1 MFVPLS
7 ISDISPYHESKS
19 ISVKIPWEL
28 SLFYQMT
35 ANDINFGSQKILI
48 DDLIDAYKA
57 FMVSKKLVP
66 LEYDLLIHQLRQ
78 IRVRN
83 GTSLVDNG
91 MISYYAFCQSLN
103 WMTDINKHYSN
114 ERINILSPSSCFN
127 WYRNN
132 VLIITAILEIIMIC
146 LIVLPKT
153 SIGIWLLI
161 CRVSA
166 IMILTNMLWL
176 LISLLPFSNIIPDN
190 LLIKGYPVEH
200 SSFYH
205 KVFGVKILLASV
217 SHVIGHV
224 LQVVYVLRKCV
235 EGCTRES
242 VHIVRE
248 SDDPVMISY
257 SYFASQY
264 PYYTGIILTCICF
277 LLASSIFL
285 TRSGTIRYSNNT
297 LIHKYGGILI
307 MIMVILH
314 GCQGLLGFNYSFV
327 FVLPLFV
334 FYLWDHRYELYP
346 ITININRWVITPT
359 LIRLYLRDNNQFS
372 KMLDRFENVSISVKY
387 PNVSKLEWHTFTLSR
402 NYESKDLILSMKRVG
417 RWTNALADN
426 LQCNVK
432 PHDILLVGYCAQSN
446 FRFHRQYNIRYF
458 FCAGIGIT
466 AFMAAIA
473 DMIRNRIFTRMK
485 SVLVWSVNDVSLINQ
500 FGDQIMSMQNK
511 ISDIHVY
518 VYYSNRS
525 SSNENVRHD
534 TEVKFSYLQSII
546 YANYKVDI
554 VSGSVS
560 PMCCRFGRADF
571 INILLREASKI
582 PKATT
587 PKTAGVFIC
596 GSKSYA
602 NHALECIDKVNRGQC
617 NIQFKAWPE
626 IAN

>member
-1 MFVPLS
+1 MFVPIS
-7 ISDISPYHESKS
+7 ISDINPYHESKS
-19 ISVKIPWEL
+19 IPVRIPWEL
-28 SLFYQMT
+28 SLFYQIT
-35 ANDINFGSQKILI
+35 ANDDNFDSQKILI
-48 DDLIDAYKA
+48 DDLIDAYET
-57 FMVSKKLVP
+57 FMVSKSLVP
-66 LEYDLLIHQLRQ
+66 LERELMIHQLRQ

-91 MISYYAFCQSLN
+91 MISYYAFRQSLN
-103 WMTDINKHYSN
+103 WMTDINRHYSN
-114 ERINILSPSSCFN
+114 EHINILSPPSCFN

-132 VLIITAILEIIMIC
+132 VLIITGILEIIMIC
-146 LIVLPKT
+146 LIVLPKI

-161 CRVSA
+161 SRVSA
-166 IMILTNMLWL
+166 IMILSNMAWL
-176 LISLLPFSNIIPDN
+176 LVSLLPFSNIIPDN

-200 SSFYH
+200 STFYH

-217 SHVIGHV
+217 SHIIGHA
-224 LQVVYVLRKCV
+224 LQVVYVLQKCV
-235 EGCTRES
+235 EGCSRES
-242 VHIVRE
+242 VHIVHE

-264 PYYTGIILTCICF
+264 PYYTGIILACICF
-277 LLASSIFL
+277 LLASSILL
-285 TRSGTIRYSNNT
+285 TRSGMVRYSNNT
-297 LIHKYGGILI
+297 LIHKYCGILI
-307 MIMVILH
+307 MIMVIAH
-314 GCQGLLGFNYSFV
+314 GGQGLLGFNYSYV

-346 ITININRWVITPT
+346 ITIDINRWFITPT
-359 LIRLYLRDNNQFS
+359 MIRLYLRDSDRFS

-387 PNVSKLEWHTFTLSR
+387 PEVSKLEWHTFTLSR

-426 LQCNVK
+426 LQCNVE
-432 PHDILLVGYCAQSN
+432 PFDYLQVGHCAQSN

-466 AFMAAIA
+466 AFMASIA
-473 DMIRNRIFTRMK
+473 DMIRNPIFTRIK
-485 SVLVWSVNDVSLINQ
+485 SVLVWSVNDVSLITQ
-500 FGDQIMSMQNK
+500 FGDHIMSMQKK
-511 ISDIHVY
+511 ISDIHVF

-525 SSNENVRHD
+525 SSNENVCH
-534 TEVKFSYLQSII
+534 ESKVKFSYLQSVI

-554 VSGSVS
+554 VSGNVS

-571 INILLREASKI
+571 INILSREASTI
-582 PKATT
+582 PKTIR

-596 GSKSYA
+596 GSKTYA
-602 NHALECIDKVNRGQC
+602 NHALDCIDKVNRGQS